1 MEDGHHG
8 KWTHWSRS
16 DGQSPETHFLTAL
29 RDCPFCYPAR
39 VEVRN
44 TPPQLPVV
52 SRESTVL
59 LEDLCLALRD
69 VSVFNG
75 HLPNGE
81 VIVEKIDNV
90 KAIFS
95 ELSRRGVAIESAVQ
109 ELSAK
114 TNRQLGDLLADCLG
128 YPARIPFDKG
138 LDGVRERFRCQ
149 LCRGAE
155 HPEETLV
162 WICDGCLD
170 RTIAAIE
177 NRTPLPG
184 LFLYRTYSESRR
196 CCHADSDTVMAT
208 ILWTDEG
215 WFDAGRCSECFLDE
229 KRKRQ
234 A

>member
-1 MEDGHHG
+1 
-8 KWTHWSRS
+8 
-16 DGQSPETHFLTAL
+16 
-29 RDCPFCYPAR
+29 

-44 TPPQLPVV
+44 TPPKPPVV
-52 SRESTVL
+52 SRDSTAL

-75 HLPNGE
+75 HLPNGA
-81 VIVEKIDNV
+81 VIVEKINNV
-90 KAIFS
+90 KAIFA
-95 ELSRRGVAIESAVQ
+95 ELSKRGVAVEPTVH

-114 TNRQLGDLLADCLG
+114 TNHQLDDLLADCLG
-128 YPARIPFDKG
+128 YPVRIPYDKG

-149 LCRGAE
+149 LCRSAE

-177 NRTPLPG
+177 NRAPFPG
-184 LFLYRTYSESRR
+184 LFLYRTYSECRR
-196 CCHADSDTVMAT
+196 CPPADSETVLAT

-229 KRKRQ
+229 KRQRQ